1 MFETALKRAVKSVLP
16 RRLSI
21 TVFIVLASAA
31 AWPPIAGTVRAGT
44 EPEPAAS
51 SIPSPA
57 ASAAPATPAAR
68 PETSSSAGPPYSVP
82 NGITGPTTPFHGS
95 VASRYNYAFG
105 KDAPFLPSNA
115 TTSNSQFLSPKSFY
129 SAQYCGH
136 CHQEAYRQWRQSV
149 HSNSFRAPWYL
160 KNVNLLIDEKGVQY
174 SRDCEGCHNP
184 VALLSGDL
192 SQGMPK
198 KRPFEDEGVTCSTC
212 HSIQSTD
219 ATGTGSYVMGI
230 PAVLVDEAGAP
241 IPGPVSDA
249 EILAHL
255 DRHSKAVMRP
265 LYQTAEFCAAC
276 HKAAIP
282 RSLDDYKWLRAISL
296 YDEWQGASFTKQSPL
311 PFYRKDAV
319 STCQTCHMLREP
331 LPAGAIDPGAKDG
344 QFVSHRWL
352 GGNTLMPQYYKFDE
366 QAERLVAFLK
376 NGPDGKGV
384 LNVDIFGL
392 EKENAEA
399 TPGDE
404 VLVAPL
410 GLASFSLAAG
420 ETLVADVVI
429 QNKGI
434 GHTFIPEQRDFYE
447 AWVDFTVKDGS
458 GKTLAESG
466 FIQPDGNLDPSA
478 HSFTSR
484 LINVK
489 GELNDLH
496 QIWHN
501 RVLAYNN
508 AFQSGRSQLVRYRF
522 RLPKDIT
529 GQIALTAT
537 VRYRRF
543 NQHFIDYAMD
553 QKQYPMPVVDMASET
568 KTFKIGENAPQPPD
582 ASENKEWM
590 RWNNYGIGLLDAQQ
604 YQASVHAFERVA
616 ALRPDYADAFTNM
629 AVVEISWE
637 KYDDAKS
644 NLAKALALLPG
655 DPRALYY
662 RALVE
667 RNAGQVAEAIADLEA
682 VLAKYPR
689 AKDALRELGFS
700 YYQQHDYA
708 AARSAYERLQ
718 AVDPDD
724 LAAHY
729 QLAILYRRLGEKA
742 KAAIESAKFAD
753 QKDDPTAS
761 VYALEFLRKHP
772 EVAAESV
779 VWHTHDLTGDAP
791 KKPAKIEYQYIPGA
805 GE

>member
-1 MFETALKRAVKSVLP
+1 MFEPAFKTAL
-16 RRLSI
+16 RRWLTAAFLGALSL
-21 TVFIVLASAA
+21 TVTWA
-31 AWPPIAGTVRAGT
+31 VRADP
-44 EPEPAAS
+44 EPESSPTPDTPAT
-51 SIPSPA
+51 
-57 ASAAPATPAAR
+57 APAYATP
-68 PETSSSAGPPYSVP
+68 TGV
-82 NGITGPTTPFHGS
+82 TGPTSAFHDS

-105 KDAPFLPSNA
+105 KETPFLPSNA
-115 TTSNSQFLSPKSFY
+115 TSSNGQFLSPKSFY

-174 SRDCEGCHNP
+174 SRHCEGCHNP

-212 HSIQSTD
+212 HSIASTD
-219 ATGTGSYVMGI
+219 ATGTGSYVMGT
-230 PAVLVDEAGAP
+230 PAVLVDESGAP
-241 IPGPVSDA
+241 IVRAVSDA

-265 LYQTAEFCAAC
+265 LYQTVEFCAAC

-296 YDEWQGASFTKQSPL
+296 YDEWQAASFTKQSPL

-319 STCQTCHMLREP
+319 STCQSCHMLREP
-331 LPAGAIDPGAKDG
+331 LPANSADPGAKDG
-344 QFVSHRWL
+344 QLASHRWL
-352 GGNTLMPQYYKFDE
+352 GGNTLIPQYYKYDE
-366 QAERLVAFLK
+366 QAEKLAAFLK

-384 LNVDIFGL
+384 FNVDIFGI
-392 EKENAEA
+392 EKEGAAA
-399 TPGDE
+399 TPNDM

-410 GLASFSLAAG
+410 GLTAFSLTPG

-434 GHTFIPEQRDFYE
+434 GHSFIPEQRDFYE

-458 GKTLAESG
+458 GKVLAESG
-466 FIQPDGNLDPSA
+466 FIQPDGNLDLAA

-484 LINVK
+484 LINNK

-508 AFQSGRSQLVRYRF
+508 TIQSGRSQLVRYRF
-522 RLPKDIT
+522 RLPKEIS
-529 GQIALTAT
+529 GQVSLTAT
-537 VRYRRF
+537 VKYRRF
-543 NQHFIDYAMD
+543 NQHFIDYAMNERH
-553 QKQYPMPVVDMASET
+553 YPQPVIDMASET
-568 KTFKIGENAPQPPD
+568 KSFQIGENPPQTLAAD
-582 ASENKEWM
+582 ENPEWM
-590 RWNNYGIGLLDAQQ
+590 RWNNYGIALLDAQQ
-604 YQASVHAFERVA
+604 YQASVNAFERVA

-629 AVVEISWE
+629 AIVEISWE
-637 KYDDAKS
+637 KYQDAKS
-644 NLAKALALLPG
+644 NLAKALTLLPG

-667 RNAGQVAEAIADLEA
+667 RNAGQVREAIADLEA
-682 VLAKYPR
+682 MLVKYPR
-689 AKDALRELGFS
+689 SRDGLRELGFS

-708 AARSAYERLQ
+708 AARSSYERLQ

-729 QLAILYRRLGEKA
+729 QLAILYRRLGDKQ

-753 QKDDPTAS
+753 QKDDPGAS
-761 VYALEFLRKHP
+761 TYALEFLSRHP
-772 EVAAESV
+772 EVAGESV
-779 VWHTHDLTGDAP
+779 VWHMHDLTGDAP
-791 KKPAKIEYQYIPGA
+791 KKPTKIEYKYIPGA
-805 GE
+805 GR

>member
-1 MFETALKRAVKSVLP
+1 MTRSLGDHCTMFKTLLRPWLITAFLAV
-16 RRLSI
+16 LSL
-21 TVFIVLASAA
+21 TVTWMVSAA
-31 AWPPIAGTVRAGT
+31 TDP
-44 EPEPAAS
+44 
-51 SIPSPA
+51 
-57 ASAAPATPAAR
+57 AAPASPKPSAASDS
-68 PETSSSAGPPYSVP
+68 P
-82 NGITGPTTPFHGS
+82 
-95 VASRYNYAFG
+95 
-105 KDAPFLPSNA
+105 NA
-115 TTSNSQFLSPKSFY
+115 TTPAYSAPTAIAGPTSAFHDSVAFRGQFMSPKSFPT
-129 SAQYCGH
+129 AQYCGH
-136 CHQEAYRQWRQSV
+136 CHQEAYHQWRQSV

-160 KNVNLLIDEKGVQY
+160 KNVNSLIDEKGVQY
-174 SRDCEGCHNP
+174 ARHCEGCHNP

-212 HSIQSTD
+212 HSIVSTD
-219 ATGTGSYVMGI
+219 STGTGSYVMGT

-241 IPGPVSDA
+241 ITRPVSDA

-311 PFYRKDAV
+311 PFYRKDVV
-319 STCQTCHMLREP
+319 STCQTCHMVREP
-331 LPAGAIDPGAKDG
+331 LPTGAIDPGAKDG
-344 QFVSHRWL
+344 QLISHRWAA
-352 GGNTLMPQYYKFDE
+352 GNTLIPQYYKFDE
-366 QAERLVAFLK
+366 QAEKVVAFLK
-376 NGPDGKGV
+376 NASDGKGV
-384 LNVDIFGL
+384 LNVDIFAL
-392 EKENAEA
+392 EKENAAA
-399 TPGDE
+399 TAADQ

-410 GLASFSLAAG
+410 GLTAFSLTPG
-420 ETLVADVVI
+420 ETLVAGVVI

-434 GHTFIPEQRDFYE
+434 GHSFIPEQRDFYE
-447 AWVDFTVKDGS
+447 AWVDFTVKDAS
-458 GKTLAESG
+458 GKTLVESG

-508 AFQSGRSQLVRYRF
+508 ALQSGRSQLVRYRF

-529 GQIALTAT
+529 GQISLTAS

-543 NQHFIDYAMD
+543 NQHFIDYAITQTG
-553 QKQYPMPVVDMASET
+553 QKEPKPYPMPIVDMASET
-568 KTFKIGENAPQPPD
+568 RTFKIGENAPQPPD
-582 ASENKEWM
+582 PTENKEWM
-590 RWNNYGIGLLDAQQ
+590 RWNNYGIALLDAQQ
-604 YQASVHAFERVA
+604 YQPAVHAFERVA

-662 RALVE
+662 RAIVD
-667 RNAGQVAEAIADLEA
+667 RQAGQIAAAIGDLQAALE
-682 VLAKYPR
+682 KYPR
-689 AKDALRELGFS
+689 FKDALRELGFS
-700 YYQQHDYA
+700 YYQQHDYPQ
-708 AARSAYERLQ
+708 ARDTYVRLQ

-729 QLAILYRRLGEKA
+729 QLAILYRRLGDKA
-742 KAAIESAKFAD
+742 KAAVESAKFAD

-761 VYALEFLRKHP
+761 TYALEFLRKHP
-772 EVAAESV
+772 EVASESV

-791 KKPAKIEYQYIPGA
+791 KQPTKIEYKYIPGA